1 MSTKQEKIQKMLDM
15 QKRFIAHEQANG
27 FDAKEYY
34 TPDSGSVLDGYIDSY
49 NDIAVEVMNDAHKE
63 RGSKE

>member
-15 QKRFIAHEQANG
+15 QKKFIENERANG

-34 TPDSGSVLDGYIDSY
+34 TPESGSVLDGYIDTY
-49 NDIAVEVMNDAHKE
+49 NDIAVDVMNDAHQE
-63 RGSKE
+63 RGSKR

>member
-15 QKRFIAHEQANG
+15 QKKFIENERANG

-34 TPDSGSVLDGYIDSY
+34 TPESGSVLDGYIDTY
-49 NDIAVEVMNDAHKE
+49 NDIAVDVMNEAHQE
-63 RGSKE
+63 RGSKR